1 MSCVSQRNQSFGMGS
16 QKCFWSCAAKKKPWH
31 SHLKWPAAL
40 RLKEQRVSHW
50 QVTVIVLG
58 LPQCG
63 HLLLNPET
71 WASLD

>member
-1 MSCVSQRNQSFGMGS
+1 MSCVSQRNQSFGLGS
-16 QKCFWSCAAKKKPWH
+16 QKYILSCAAKIKPWH
-31 SHLKWPAAL
+31 CHLKWPVAL
-40 RLKEQRVSHW
+40 RLKEQHVLLW
-50 QVTVIVLG
+50 QVTAIILG